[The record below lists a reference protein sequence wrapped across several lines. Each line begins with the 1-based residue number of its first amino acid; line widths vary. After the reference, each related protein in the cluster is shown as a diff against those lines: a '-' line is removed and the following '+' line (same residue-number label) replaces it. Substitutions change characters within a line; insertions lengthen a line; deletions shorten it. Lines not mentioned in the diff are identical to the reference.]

1 MDDEFDR
8 YVLDNELNPY
18 VGLPVQ
24 SGSNNVFIGD
34 LPTEDPAVGV
44 DAGSPS
50 EGSSP
55 ETGVGNP
62 GEEAERG
69 SQGGSGGTGNILPE
83 DADAIRGLIKKM
95 LVNPDGSINLAGL
108 AGMGGLMAL
117 LNRGTGGSQP
127 VGYQGTIPKYA
138 AVRERV
144 PIAADPNRRPGAG
157 GRRYFSDTAYVP
169 QAAGATESNAAAVN
183 AVRELAKQ
191 QAAGLKQSP
200 YAAPLAS
207 TGGVSTLTANT
218 AQQQSSQPK
227 LGLPALPQYDTQGKV
242 LERAG
247 PPAPT
252 KENTES
258 ISDLMARVRAANPQL
273 DWSKYN
279 PAKMTMDVDNYQQAI
294 NHYRRYG
301 TGMPKSPEIN
311 LPTYGAALPPGYKW
325 GPLDEVIPDSINTPE
340 QYQEWRKYQ
349 GVDVQSTPPPP
360 IASNQPIPIGI
371 SQNIPAELVVP
382 AAQGGLMNLA
392 KGRYLNGATDG
403 MADKIPANI
412 EGSQPAALSH
422 GEFVVPAD
430 VVSHLGNGNSEAGAQ
445 RLYDM
450 MDRIRKARTG
460 TTKQGKQINPDKFM
474 PK

>member
-50 EGSSP
+50 EGTSA

-83 DADAIRGLIKKM
+83 DSDAIRGLIKKM

-117 LNRGTGGSQP
+117 LNRGTGGSKP

-157 GRRYFSDTAYVP
+157 GRRYFSDIAYVP
-169 QAAGATESNAAAVN
+169 QAAGATEANATAVS

-191 QAAGLKQSP
+191 QAAGLKQSAYP
-200 YAAPLAS
+200 KPVAS

-301 TGMPKSPEIN
+301 T
-311 LPTYGAALPPGYKW
+311 
-325 GPLDEVIPDSINTPE
+325 
-340 QYQEWRKYQ
+340 
-349 GVDVQSTPPPP
+349 
-360 IASNQPIPIGI
+360 GI

>member
-1 MDDEFDR
+1 
-8 YVLDNELNPY
+8 
-18 VGLPVQ
+18 
-24 SGSNNVFIGD
+24 
-34 LPTEDPAVGV
+34 
-44 DAGSPS
+44 
-50 EGSSP
+50 
-55 ETGVGNP
+55 
-62 GEEAERG
+62 
-69 SQGGSGGTGNILPE
+69 
-83 DADAIRGLIKKM
+83 
-95 LVNPDGSINLAGL
+95 
-108 AGMGGLMAL
+108 
-117 LNRGTGGSQP
+117 
-127 VGYQGTIPKYA
+127 
-138 AVRERV
+138 
-144 PIAADPNRRPGAG
+144 
-157 GRRYFSDTAYVP
+157 
-169 QAAGATESNAAAVN
+169 
-183 AVRELAKQ
+183 VRELAKQ
-191 QAAGLKQSP
+191 QAAGLKQSAYP
-200 YAAPLAS
+200 KPVAS

-252 KENTES
+252 KETTGS
-258 ISDLMARVRAANPQL
+258 GSDFMDRVRAANPQL

-301 TGMPKSPEIN
+301 TGS
-311 LPTYGAALPPGYKW
+311 
-325 GPLDEVIPDSINTPE
+325 
-340 QYQEWRKYQ
+340 
-349 GVDVQSTPPPP
+349 
-360 IASNQPIPIGI
+360 

-403 MADKIPANI
+403 MADKIPAHI
-412 EGSQPAALSH
+412 EGKQPAALSH

>member
-50 EGSSP
+50 EGTSP

-83 DADAIRGLIKKM
+83 DSDAIRGLIKKM

-108 AGMGGLMAL
+108 AGIGGLMAL

-169 QAAGATESNAAAVN
+169 QAAGATEANATAVS

-191 QAAGLKQSP
+191 QAAGLKQSAYP
-200 YAAPLAS
+200 KPVAS

-252 KENTES
+252 KETTGS
-258 ISDLMARVRAANPQL
+258 GSDFMDRVRAANPQL

-301 TGMPKSPEIN
+301 TGS
-311 LPTYGAALPPGYKW
+311 
-325 GPLDEVIPDSINTPE
+325 
-340 QYQEWRKYQ
+340 
-349 GVDVQSTPPPP
+349 
-360 IASNQPIPIGI
+360 

-403 MADKIPANI
+403 MADKIPAHI
-412 EGSQPAALSH
+412 EGKQPAALSH

>member
-50 EGSSP
+50 EGTSP

-83 DADAIRGLIKKM
+83 DSDAIRGLIKKM

-108 AGMGGLMAL
+108 AGIGGLMAL

-169 QAAGATESNAAAVN
+169 QAAGATEANATAVS

-191 QAAGLKQSP
+191 QAAGLKQSAYP
-200 YAAPLAS
+200 KPVAS

-252 KENTES
+252 KETTGS
-258 ISDLMARVRAANPQL
+258 GSDFMDRVRAANPQL

-301 TGMPKSPEIN
+301 TGS
-311 LPTYGAALPPGYKW
+311 
-325 GPLDEVIPDSINTPE
+325 
-340 QYQEWRKYQ
+340 
-349 GVDVQSTPPPP
+349 
-360 IASNQPIPIGI
+360 

>member
-1 MDDEFDR
+1 
-8 YVLDNELNPY
+8 
-18 VGLPVQ
+18 
-24 SGSNNVFIGD
+24 
-34 LPTEDPAVGV
+34 
-44 DAGSPS
+44 
-50 EGSSP
+50 
-55 ETGVGNP
+55 
-62 GEEAERG
+62 
-69 SQGGSGGTGNILPE
+69 
-83 DADAIRGLIKKM
+83 
-95 LVNPDGSINLAGL
+95 
-108 AGMGGLMAL
+108 
-117 LNRGTGGSQP
+117 
-127 VGYQGTIPKYA
+127 
-138 AVRERV
+138 
-144 PIAADPNRRPGAG
+144 
-157 GRRYFSDTAYVP
+157 
-169 QAAGATESNAAAVN
+169 
-183 AVRELAKQ
+183 VRELAKQ
-191 QAAGLKQSP
+191 QAAGLKQSAYP
-200 YAAPLAS
+200 KPVAS

-273 DWSKYN
+273 DWSKYR
-279 PAKMTMDVDNYQQAI
+279 PPSVDGMRTMEYNEFDRARDQYL
-294 NHYRRYG
+294 
-301 TGMPKSPEIN
+301 KSLSGNVQPETK
-311 LPTYGAALPPGYKW
+311 L
-325 GPLDEVIPDSINTPE
+325 
-340 QYQEWRKYQ
+340 
-349 GVDVQSTPPPP
+349 
-360 IASNQPIPIGI
+360 
-371 SQNIPAELVVP
+371 

-403 MADKIPANI
+403 MADKIPAHI
-412 EGSQPAALSH
+412 EGKQPAALSH

>member
-24 SGSNNVFIGD
+24 SGSNDVFIGD

-50 EGSSP
+50 EGTSA

-69 SQGGSGGTGNILPE
+69 SQGGSGGTGNILSQ
-83 DADAIRGLIKKM
+83 DSDAIRGLIKKM

-108 AGMGGLMAL
+108 AGMGGLLAL

-144 PIAADPNRRPGAG
+144 PIAADPNRRPGAS

-169 QAAGATESNAAAVN
+169 QAAGATEANATAVS

-252 KENTES
+252 KETTGS
-258 ISDLMARVRAANPQL
+258 GSDFMDRVRAANPQL

-301 TGMPKSPEIN
+301 TGMPQSPQIDF
-311 LPTYGAALPPGYKW
+311 PTYAIQQQAA
-325 GPLDEVIPDSINTPE
+325 
-340 QYQEWRKYQ
+340 
-349 GVDVQSTPPPP
+349 
-360 IASNQPIPIGI
+360 
-371 SQNIPAELVVP
+371 SQTIPA
-382 AAQGGLMNLA
+382 ATGGLMNLA

>member
-24 SGSNNVFIGD
+24 SGSNDVFIGD

-50 EGSSP
+50 EGTSA

-69 SQGGSGGTGNILPE
+69 SQGGSGGTGNILSQ
-83 DADAIRGLIKKM
+83 DSDAIRGLIKKM

-108 AGMGGLMAL
+108 AGMGGLLAL

-169 QAAGATESNAAAVN
+169 QAAGATEANATAVS

-258 ISDLMARVRAANPQL
+258 ISDLMARVRALNPQL

-279 PAKMTMDVDNYQQAI
+279 PNKMTMDYDQFDAARDQYL
-294 NHYRRYG
+294 
-301 TGMPKSPEIN
+301 KSLSGNVQPETK
-311 LPTYGAALPPGYKW
+311 L
-325 GPLDEVIPDSINTPE
+325 
-340 QYQEWRKYQ
+340 
-349 GVDVQSTPPPP
+349 
-360 IASNQPIPIGI
+360 
-371 SQNIPAELVVP
+371 

>member
-50 EGSSP
+50 EGTSP

-69 SQGGSGGTGNILPE
+69 SQGGSGGTGNILPG
-83 DADAIRGLIKKM
+83 DSDAIRGLIKKM

-108 AGMGGLMAL
+108 AGIGGLMAL

-127 VGYQGTIPKYA
+127 AGYQGTIPKYA

-169 QAAGATESNAAAVN
+169 QAAGATEANATAVS

-191 QAAGLKQSP
+191 QAAGLKQSAYP
-200 YAAPLAS
+200 KPVAS

-252 KENTES
+252 KETTGS
-258 ISDLMARVRAANPQL
+258 GSDFMDRVRAANPQL
-273 DWSKYN
+273 DWSNYN

-301 TGMPKSPEIN
+301 TGMP
-311 LPTYGAALPPGYKW
+311 
-325 GPLDEVIPDSINTPE
+325 
-340 QYQEWRKYQ
+340 
-349 GVDVQSTPPPP
+349 
-360 IASNQPIPIGI
+360 
-371 SQNIPAELVVP
+371 NIPAELVVP

>member
-1 MDDEFDR
+1 
-8 YVLDNELNPY
+8 V
-18 VGLPVQ
+18 
-24 SGSNNVFIGD
+24 S
-34 LPTEDPAVGV
+34 
-44 DAGSPS
+44 
-50 EGSSP
+50 
-55 ETGVGNP
+55 
-62 GEEAERG
+62 
-69 SQGGSGGTGNILPE
+69 
-83 DADAIRGLIKKM
+83 
-95 LVNPDGSINLAGL
+95 
-108 AGMGGLMAL
+108 
-117 LNRGTGGSQP
+117 
-127 VGYQGTIPKYA
+127 
-138 AVRERV
+138 
-144 PIAADPNRRPGAG
+144 
-157 GRRYFSDTAYVP
+157 
-169 QAAGATESNAAAVN
+169 

-191 QAAGLKQSP
+191 QAAGLKQSAYP
-200 YAAPLAS
+200 KPVAS

-252 KENTES
+252 KETTGS
-258 ISDLMARVRAANPQL
+258 GSDFMDRVRAANPQL

-301 TGMPKSPEIN
+301 TGMPQSPEIDF
-311 LPTYGAALPPGYKW
+311 PTYAIQQQAA
-325 GPLDEVIPDSINTPE
+325 
-340 QYQEWRKYQ
+340 
-349 GVDVQSTPPPP
+349 
-360 IASNQPIPIGI
+360 
-371 SQNIPAELVVP
+371 SQTIPA
-382 AAQGGLMNLA
+382 ATGGLMNLA

>member
-1 MDDEFDR
+1 MDDEFER

-24 SGSNNVFIGD
+24 SVSNDVFIGD

-50 EGSSP
+50 EGTSA

-69 SQGGSGGTGNILPE
+69 SQGGSGGTGNILSQ
-83 DADAIRGLIKKM
+83 DSDAIRGLIKKM

-108 AGMGGLMAL
+108 AGMGGLLAL

-169 QAAGATESNAAAVN
+169 QAAGATEANATAVS

-252 KENTES
+252 KETTGS
-258 ISDLMARVRAANPQL
+258 GSDFMDRVRAANPQL

-301 TGMPKSPEIN
+301 TGMPQSPEIDF
-311 LPTYGAALPPGYKW
+311 PTYAIQQQAA
-325 GPLDEVIPDSINTPE
+325 
-340 QYQEWRKYQ
+340 
-349 GVDVQSTPPPP
+349 
-360 IASNQPIPIGI
+360 
-371 SQNIPAELVVP
+371 SQTIPA
-382 AAQGGLMNLA
+382 ATGGLMNLA

>member
-24 SGSNNVFIGD
+24 SVSNDVFIGD

-50 EGSSP
+50 EGTSA

-69 SQGGSGGTGNILPE
+69 SQGGSGGTGNILSQ
-83 DADAIRGLIKKM
+83 DSDAIRGLIKKM

-108 AGMGGLMAL
+108 AGMGGLLAL

-169 QAAGATESNAAAVN
+169 QAAGATEANATAVS

-191 QAAGLKQSP
+191 QAAGLKQSAYP
-200 YAAPLAS
+200 KPVAS

-252 KENTES
+252 KETTGS
-258 ISDLMARVRAANPQL
+258 GSDFMDRVRAANPQL

-301 TGMPKSPEIN
+301 TGMPQSPEIDF
-311 LPTYGAALPPGYKW
+311 PTYAIQQQAA
-325 GPLDEVIPDSINTPE
+325 
-340 QYQEWRKYQ
+340 
-349 GVDVQSTPPPP
+349 
-360 IASNQPIPIGI
+360 
-371 SQNIPAELVVP
+371 SQTIPA
-382 AAQGGLMNLA
+382 ATGGLMNLA

>member
-1 MDDEFDR
+1 MDDEFNP
-8 YVLDNELNPY
+8 YVGLDNELNPY

-50 EGSSP
+50 EGTSP

-83 DADAIRGLIKKM
+83 DSDAIRGLIKKM

-108 AGMGGLMAL
+108 AGIGGLMAL

-127 VGYQGTIPKYA
+127 AGYQGTIPKYA

-169 QAAGATESNAAAVN
+169 QAAGATEANATAVS

-191 QAAGLKQSP
+191 QAAGLKQSAYP
-200 YAAPLAS
+200 KPVAS

-252 KENTES
+252 KETTGS
-258 ISDLMARVRAANPQL
+258 GSDFMDRVRAANPQL
-273 DWSKYN
+273 DWSNYN

-301 TGMPKSPEIN
+301 TGMP
-311 LPTYGAALPPGYKW
+311 
-325 GPLDEVIPDSINTPE
+325 
-340 QYQEWRKYQ
+340 
-349 GVDVQSTPPPP
+349 
-360 IASNQPIPIGI
+360 
-371 SQNIPAELVVP
+371 NIPAELVVP

>member
-24 SGSNNVFIGD
+24 SGSNDVFIGD

-169 QAAGATESNAAAVN
+169 QAAGATEANAAAVS

-191 QAAGLKQSP
+191 QAAGLKQSAYP
-200 YAAPLAS
+200 KPVAS

-227 LGLPALPQYDTQGKV
+227 LGLPALPQYDTQGRV

-258 ISDLMARVRAANPQL
+258 ISDLMARVRTLNPQL

-279 PAKMTMDVDNYQQAI
+279 PNKMTMDYDQFDAARDQFLRNARAEASGNVQ
-294 NHYRRYG
+294 
-301 TGMPKSPEIN
+301 PETK
-311 LPTYGAALPPGYKW
+311 L
-325 GPLDEVIPDSINTPE
+325 
-340 QYQEWRKYQ
+340 
-349 GVDVQSTPPPP
+349 
-360 IASNQPIPIGI
+360 
-371 SQNIPAELVVP
+371 

>member
-1 MDDEFDR
+1 MDDEFER

-24 SGSNNVFIGD
+24 SVSNDVFIGD
-34 LPTEDPAVGV
+34 LPTVDPAVGV

-50 EGSSP
+50 EGTSA

-69 SQGGSGGTGNILPE
+69 SQGGSGGTGNILSQ
-83 DADAIRGLIKKM
+83 DSDAIRGLITKM

-108 AGMGGLMAL
+108 AGMGGLLAL

-169 QAAGATESNAAAVN
+169 QAAGATEANATAVS

-279 PAKMTMDVDNYQQAI
+279 PNKMTMDYDQFD
-294 NHYRRYG
+294 
-301 TGMPKSPEIN
+301 
-311 LPTYGAALPPGYKW
+311 AARDQFLR
-325 GPLDEVIPDSINTPE
+325 NA
-340 QYQEWRKYQ
+340 R
-349 GVDVQSTPPPP
+349 
-360 IASNQPIPIGI
+360 
-371 SQNIPAELVVP
+371 AELSGNVQP
-382 AAQGGLMNLA
+382 ETKLAAQGGLMNLA